1 LDTRDLFRRKSAAD
15 ALGEMQHS
23 THSLKRTL
31 GAFDITML
39 GVGAVIGAG
48 IFASFG
54 QAAAGSDGLLGAGPA
69 LMLSYLLTA
78 VACGFAA
85 MCYAEIA
92 AMVPIAG
99 SAYTYSYI
107 AFGEVVAWII
117 GWDLTIEYAVGNI
130 YVAASWADYL
140 RSFLRGTLG
149 VDFPAW
155 LATDLQ
161 TAAKTPEIAAV
172 APHIGGFVVAF
183 NLPAFFI
190 TALLTILLVIG
201 VKESAR
207 FNAGIVIFKV
217 LLVLVFIVVGSFFV
231 DKANWTPFAPNG
243 WKGIWTGAS
252 IAFFSYIGF
261 DAVSTAAEE
270 TRDPQK
276 DLPRGIIGSL
286 IICTVLYIATAAVLT
301 GLVPYQK
308 LGTADPLAHALE
320 LLGFRHLASF
330 MAIGAVV
337 AMTAVLLAFQLG
349 QPRIFMAMARD
360 GLLPPA
366 FGRIHP
372 RFRTPYVGTI
382 IAGTVVS
389 IAPSFLTESQA
400 LELTNIGTLFAF
412 VLVSLGVIV
421 LRMREPERHRPFK
434 VPGYP
439 VTPLLAAGCCIL
451 LMAGLPASNWW
462 RFAIWLALGLGI
474 YFSYG
479 KKHSRLA
486 RPREPR
492 GTNAAW

>member
-1 LDTRDLFRRKSAAD
+1 MDTWDLFRRKSATDVLAE
-15 ALGEMQHS
+15 AQRSEHA
-23 THSLKRTL
+23 LKRTL

-39 GVGAVIGAG
+39 GVGAIIGAG

-54 QAAAGSDGLLGAGPA
+54 QAAAGGDGLLGAGPA
-69 LMLSYLLTA
+69 LILSYLLTA

-85 MCYAEIA
+85 LCYAEIA

-117 GWDLTIEYAVGNI
+117 GWDLTIEYAVGNV

-149 VDFPAW
+149 VDFPPW

-161 TAAKTPEIAAV
+161 TAAKTPEIAAT
-172 APHIGGFVVAF
+172 APHIGDFVVAF
-183 NLPAFFI
+183 NLPAFLI
-190 TALLTILLVIG
+190 TAFLTVLLVIG

-207 FNAGIVIFKV
+207 FNTGMVVFKV
-217 LLVLVFIVVGSFFV
+217 MLVLVFIAVGSFFV
-231 DKANWTPFAPNG
+231 DRANWTPFAPNG
-243 WKGIWTGAS
+243 WKGVWTGAS

-261 DAVSTAAEE
+261 DAVSTTAEE
-270 TRDPQK
+270 TRSPMK

-286 IICTVLYIATAAVLT
+286 VICTVLYIATAAVLT

-349 QPRIFMAMARD
+349 GSRIFFAMARD
-360 GLLPPA
+360 CLLPPA
-366 FGRIHP
+366 FGRVHP

-382 IAGTVVS
+382 ITGVVVAV
-389 IAPSFLTESQA
+389 APSFLTESQA

-412 VLVSLGVIV
+412 VLVSFGVIV
-421 LRMREPERHRPFK
+421 LRLREPNRPRPFK

-439 VTPLLAAGCCIL
+439 VTPLLSAGCCIL

-462 RFAIWLALGLGI
+462 RFAIWLALGLVI
-474 YFSYG
+474 YLAYG
-479 KKHSRLA
+479 RKRSRLLAA
-486 RPREPR
+486 RV
-492 GTNAAW
+492 GT

>member
-1 LDTRDLFRRKSAAD
+1 VDNWDLFRRKSAAD
-15 ALGEMQHS
+15 VLGDAQPTE
-23 THSLKRTL
+23 HSLKRTL

-39 GVGAVIGAG
+39 GVGAIIGAG

-54 QAAAGSDGLLGAGPA
+54 QAAAGGDGLLGAGPA

-85 MCYAEIA
+85 LCYAEIA
-92 AMVPIAG
+92 AMFPIAG

-161 TAAKTPEIAAV
+161 TAAKTPEIAAQ
-172 APHIGGFVVAF
+172 APHIGDFVVAF

-190 TALLTILLVIG
+190 TALLTVLLVIG

-207 FNAGIVIFKV
+207 VNTGIVIFKV
-217 LLVLVFIVVGSFFV
+217 MLVLGFIVVGSFFV
-231 DKANWTPFAPNG
+231 DKSNWTPFAPNG
-243 WKGIWTGAS
+243 WKGVWTGAS

-270 TRDPQK
+270 TRNPQK

-286 IICTVLYIATAAVLT
+286 VICTVLYIATAAVLT

-308 LGTADPLAHALE
+308 LATADPLAHALE
-320 LLGFRHLASF
+320 LLGFPYLASF
-330 MAIGAVV
+330 MALGAVV

-349 QPRIFMAMARD
+349 GTRVFFAMARD

-366 FGRIHP
+366 FSRVHP

-382 IAGTVVS
+382 ITGTVVAL
-389 IAPSFLTESQA
+389 APSLLTESQA

-412 VLVSLGVIV
+412 VLVSLGVIA
-421 LRMREPERHRPFK
+421 LRLRDPDRPRPFR

-439 VTPLLAAGCCIL
+439 VTPLLSAGCCIL

-462 RFAIWLALGLGI
+462 RFGIWLAIGLVI
-474 YFSYG
+474 YLAYG
-479 KKHSRLA
+479 RQRSRLA
-486 RPREPR
+486 PGRRNDHSSR
-492 GTNAAW
+492 S

>member
-1 LDTRDLFRRKSAAD
+1 MSNWDLFRRKTTADMLAEAAQPS
-15 ALGEMQHS
+15 EQ
-23 THSLKRTL
+23 SLKRTL

-39 GVGAVIGAG
+39 GVGAIIGAG

-54 QAAAGSDGLLGAGPA
+54 QAAAGGDGLLGAGPA
-69 LMLSYLLTA
+69 LILSYLLTA

-85 MCYAEIA
+85 LCYAEIA

-140 RSFLRGTLG
+140 RSFLRGTFG

-155 LATDLQ
+155 LATDMQ
-161 TAAKTPEIAAV
+161 TAAKTPEIAAI
-172 APHIGGFVVAF
+172 APHIGDFVFAF
-183 NLPAFFI
+183 NLPAFMI
-190 TALLTILLVIG
+190 TALLTVLLVVG

-207 FNAGIVIFKV
+207 FNTGMVIFKLILVVGFV
-217 LLVLVFIVVGSFFV
+217 LVGSFFV

-270 TRDPQK
+270 TRNPQK

-286 IICTVLYIATAAVLT
+286 IICTVLYVATAAVLT

-320 LLGFRHLASF
+320 LLGFRTLASI

-337 AMTAVLLAFQLG
+337 AMSAVLLAFQLG
-349 QPRIFMAMARD
+349 QPRIFFAMARD
-360 GLLPPA
+360 GLLPPVFA
-366 FGRIHP
+366 RVHP

-382 IAGTVVS
+382 ITGVIVAISPT
-389 IAPSFLTESQA
+389 FLTESQA

-412 VLVSLGVIV
+412 ILVSLGVIV
-421 LRMREPERHRPFK
+421 LRWREPDRHRPFR

-439 VTPLLAAGCCIL
+439 VTPLLSAGCCFF
-451 LMAGLPASNWW
+451 LMLGLPASNWW
-462 RFAIWLALGLGI
+462 RFAIWLAIGLAI
-474 YFSYG
+474 YMAYG
-479 KKHSRLA
+479 RKRSRLA
-486 RPREPR
+486 RGASAP
-492 GTNAAW
+492 AQ

>member
-1 LDTRDLFRRKSAAD
+1 VNTWDLLRRKTAAD
-15 ALGEMQHS
+15 VLVEAQQSE
-23 THSLKRTL
+23 HSLKRTL

-39 GVGAVIGAG
+39 GVGAIIGAG

-54 QAAAGSDGLLGAGPA
+54 QAAAGGDGLLGAGPA
-69 LMLSYLLTA
+69 LILSYLLTA

-85 MCYAEIA
+85 LCYAEIA

-107 AFGEVVAWII
+107 AFGEVIAWII

-140 RSFLRGTLG
+140 RSFLRGTFG
-149 VDFPAW
+149 VDFPGW

-161 TAAKTPEIAAV
+161 TAANTPEIAAS
-172 APHIGGFVVAF
+172 APHIGDFVLAF

-190 TALLTILLVIG
+190 TALLTVLLVIG

-207 FNAGIVIFKV
+207 FNTGMVVFKV
-217 LLVLVFIVVGSFFV
+217 TLVVAFIAIGSMFV
-231 DKANWTPFAPNG
+231 DRANWTPFAPNG
-243 WKGIWTGAS
+243 WKGVWTGAS

-270 TRDPQK
+270 TRVPQK

-286 IICTVLYIATAAVLT
+286 VICTVVYIATAAVLT

-320 LLGFRHLASF
+320 LLGFPRLASV

-349 QPRIFMAMARD
+349 ASRIFFAMSRD

-366 FGRIHP
+366 FSRVHP

-382 IAGTVVS
+382 ITGVVVAF
-389 IAPSFLTESQA
+389 APSFLTESQA

-412 VLVSLGVIV
+412 VLVSLGVIA
-421 LRMREPERHRPFK
+421 LRIREPERERPFK

-439 VTPLLAAGCCIL
+439 VTPLLSAGCCIL
-451 LMAGLPASNWW
+451 LMLGLPASNWW
-462 RFAIWLALGLGI
+462 RFGIWLVLGLGI
-474 YFSYG
+474 YMAYG
-479 KKHSRLA
+479 RKRSRLA
-486 RPREPR
+486 TR
-492 GTNAAW
+492 GADRRG